1 MIYYVATMIAK
12 ADYIDNTNLDM
23 VGIIN
28 IQHPDIQ
35 TSKHPTPG
43 KVNFFF
49 LSISSGNVNASG
61 VVTSQYPQIYVKSP

>member
-1 MIYYVATMIAK
+1 MIAK

-49 LSISSGNVNASG
+49 LKYFFRKCECIRSCYLPISSNLCK
-61 VVTSQYPQIYVKSP
+61 KSLS

>member
-35 TSKHPTPG
+35 TSNTRKSE
-43 KVNFFF
+43 FFF
-49 LSISSGNVNASG
+49 FKVFLQEMWMHQELLLANIL
-61 VVTSQYPQIYVKSP
+61 KFM

>member
-49 LSISSGNVNASG
+49 KVFLQEMWMHQELLLANIL
-61 VVTSQYPQIYVKSP
+61 KFM

>member
-49 LSISSGNVNASG
+49 FKVFLQEMWMHQELLLANIL
-61 VVTSQYPQIYVKSP
+61 KFM

>member
-1 MIYYVATMIAK
+1 MIAK

-35 TSKHPTPG
+35 TSNTRKSEF
-43 KVNFFF
+43 FFF

-61 VVTSQYPQIYVKSP
+61 VVICQYPQIYVKSP

>member
-35 TSKHPTPG
+35 TSNTRKSE
-43 KVNFFF
+43 FFF
-49 LSISSGNVNASG
+49 F
-61 VVTSQYPQIYVKSP
+61 